1 MPKQTSPASVIAGG
15 SAATEDVWL
24 SRSAALA
31 YLTEKLGRP
40 VGVTTAVYTW
50 GIPFH
55 RDGRSAVYR
64 QSVLDKFIADRREQV
79 GQQVFGNSPRHSKP
93 HQGALASV

>member
-1 MPKQTSPASVIAGG
+1 MPKQIIPAGVAVGG
-15 SAATEDVWL
+15 SAVATAADTEDVWL

-40 VGVTTAVYTW
+40 VGVTTAVYSW
-50 GIPFH
+50 NIPYH

-64 QSVLDKFIADRREQV
+64 RSTLDVFIADRRERV
-79 GQQVFGNSPRHSKP
+79 GQQVFGSSPRK
-93 HQGALASV
+93 AA